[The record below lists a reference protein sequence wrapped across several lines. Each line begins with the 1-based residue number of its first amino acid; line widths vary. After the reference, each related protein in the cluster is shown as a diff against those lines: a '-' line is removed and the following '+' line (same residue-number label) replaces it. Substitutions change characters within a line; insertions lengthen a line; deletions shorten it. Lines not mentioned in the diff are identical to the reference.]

1 MVVFLSNEH
10 LCKIKNRGKMEI
22 ENSIVVITGVRTGI
36 GLAAVKKFVNAGARV
51 AGWGRTAP
59 DFEHPNFR
67 FVSCDVRDEA
77 MVKSAMEET
86 VALWGDEIRIL
97 VNNAGLGR
105 YGRMDEQSHD
115 EWHLQFD
122 TNVHGLW
129 YVSKAVVPLMKKY
142 QVGHIFN
149 ISSIAGKDGIEG
161 MSAYSATKWAVR
173 GLTLSWMKELRND
186 GIKVTGIYPGSTQTE
201 FFDPIPGYEAHGQMM
216 QPEDIATSIVEL
228 AGTSFNYLPV
238 ELEIRPLQPK
248 PLQ

>member
-1 MVVFLSNEH
+1 MD
-10 LCKIKNRGKMEI
+10 I
-22 ENSIVVITGVRTGI
+22 ENRVVVVTGVRTGI
-36 GLAAVKKFVNAGARV
+36 GLETVKAFVSAGAKV

-59 DFEHPNFR
+59 DFEHER
-67 FVSCDVRDEA
+67 FHFIPCDVRDEHQVA
-77 MVKSAMEET
+77 RALDQT
-86 VALWGDEIRIL
+86 VARWGNAIDVL

-105 YGRMDEQSHD
+105 YGRMDEQSTED
-115 EWHLQFD
+115 WHLQFN

-129 YVSKAVVPLMKKY
+129 YVSRAVVPLMKAK
-142 QVGHIFN
+142 QSGHIFN

-201 FFDPIPGYEAHGQMM
+201 FFDTIPGYEAHSQMM
-216 QPEDIATSIVEL
+216 QPQDIAQSMLEL
-228 AGTSFNYLPV
+228 AQTSANYLPV

-248 PLQ
+248 RLD

>member
-1 MVVFLSNEH
+1 MD
-10 LCKIKNRGKMEI
+10 I
-22 ENSIVVITGVRTGI
+22 ENRVVVVTGVRTGI
-36 GLAAVKKFVNAGARV
+36 GLETVKAFVSAGAKV

-59 DFEHPNFR
+59 DFEHER
-67 FVSCDVRDEA
+67 FHFIPCDVRDEHQVA
-77 MVKSAMEET
+77 RALDRT
-86 VALWGDEIRIL
+86 VARWGNAIDVL

-105 YGRMDEQSHD
+105 YGRMDEQSTED
-115 EWHLQFD
+115 WHLQFN

-129 YVSKAVVPLMKKY
+129 YVSRAVVPLMKA
-142 QVGHIFN
+142 QQSGHIFN

-201 FFDPIPGYEAHGQMM
+201 FFDTIPGYEAHSQMM
-216 QPEDIATSIVEL
+216 QPQDIAQSMLEL
-228 AGTSFNYLPV
+228 AQTSANYLPV

-248 PLQ
+248 RLD